1 MTRPQRL
8 WNTLTAPRA
17 SDEDEARREY
27 MTKVNL
33 VVLSGLVHCFTL
45 IAFAACA
52 FGMLPLDTPVLL
64 ALMGVVLIVGW
75 WLARRGRWRIA
86 GYIPPLLFFAAAV
99 YGNFIG
105 GVDAPAMLL
114 YALAIVLAATLQDR
128 RGQVVILALCLA
140 FYIGLGLAHAA
151 GLLVALRSAQTA
163 FLNRVSIAVGAIVG
177 ITGSVWFLSDQFQL
191 ALRRA
196 RALAQEARANAENA
210 ATFKTL
216 VENAVNGIAIC
227 DRAGRLTVV
236 NRAGYTL
243 FGYDQ
248 AAQEMTGLAQAA
260 LWAGEDGASLAEMA
274 FALALAGGWTG
285 EARLRRKDGSIFD
298 GHLVLFPV
306 YEKPG
311 DVAYLGMI
319 FEDITAR
326 KQAERAL
333 RDSQEELRVLVE
345 TLPAAFY
352 RCEVNFP
359 WKMHY
364 VNSGIFSFTGRQASE
379 FTEDGLNYGD
389 IVFAEDLPE
398 LGRVVAEAIAQ
409 QQQYE
414 RQYRVCHA
422 DGSLHWVYEKG
433 EAVYSEDGEP
443 LYLHGIIIDVTEREQ
458 MERRAQ
464 LQERLAVVGQLAA
477 GIAHDFNNIMATITL
492 YSDLLARETALSAAG
507 QQRAQTV
514 QQQAHRAADLIG
526 QLLDFSRWSVMEKR
540 TLPLLPFL
548 KEFVNLLVRILPENI
563 DLSLE
568 YDATDYLIAA
578 DPTRMQQVLMN
589 LALNAR
595 DAMPGGGKLR
605 FAVSRL
611 TVKAGESAPFPDL
624 TPGAWLRIMVADT
637 GTGIPPDVLP
647 RIFEPFFTTKRPG
660 EGTGLGLS
668 QVYGI
673 VSQHGGRIDVSSQV
687 GAGTQFTLYFPA
699 LETPP
704 LAEASDAT
712 DLLSGTGETILVVE
726 DDISTRDALVTGIK
740 DLGYMVLMAGDGR
753 EALTVCQSQAID
765 LVLSDLVM
773 PVLGGQALYE
783 ALKVAHPG
791 VRMILMTG
799 YPLTGEIRAFLER
812 ERIPW
817 LQKPIS
823 LRAIAQ
829 LIRETLDG

>member
-1 MTRPQRL
+1 VTRPQRL
-8 WNTLTAPRA
+8 WNILTAPRA

-33 VVLSGLVHCFTL
+33 VVLGGTVHSFAL
-45 IAFAACA
+45 IAFIACA

-64 ALMGVVLIVGW
+64 AVMSLILIVGW
-75 WLARRGRWRIA
+75 WLAKMGHWRAA
-86 GYIPPLLFFAAAV
+86 GYLPPLTFFAAAV

-114 YALAIVLAATLQDR
+114 YALAIVLSATLQDR
-128 RGQVVILALCLA
+128 RGQVMILALCLT
-140 FYIGLGLAHAA
+140 FYIGLGLAHA
-151 GLLVALRSAQTA
+151 GGVLVALRSAQTA
-163 FLNRVSIAVGAIVG
+163 FLNRVSIAVAAIVG
-177 ITGSVWFLSDQFQL
+177 ITVSVWFLSDQFQL
-191 ALRRA
+191 ALRRT

-210 ATFKTL
+210 AIFKTL
-216 VENAVNGIAIC
+216 VENVLNGIAVC
-227 DRAGRLTVV
+227 DRSGRLTVV
-236 NRAGYTL
+236 NRAGYAL
-243 FGYDQ
+243 FGYDL
-248 AAQEMTGLAQAA
+248 AGQEMTGLAQAA
-260 LWAGEDGASLAEMA
+260 LWAEEGDLSAEAA

-285 EARLRRKDGSIFD
+285 EVRLRRKDGSTFD
-298 GHLVLFPV
+298 GHLVMFPV
-306 YEKPG
+306 YEKPD
-311 DVAYLGMI
+311 DVACLGMI

-333 RDSQEELRVLVE
+333 QDSQEELRVLVE

-364 VNSGIFSFTGRQASE
+364 VNNGIFSFSGRQASE
-379 FTEDGLNYGD
+379 FTEDGLAYGT
-389 IVFAEDLPE
+389 IVFAEDVPKLIRAVNE
-398 LGRVVAEAIAQ
+398 AVAQ
-409 QQQYE
+409 RQQYE
-414 RQYRVCHA
+414 HQYRVCHA

-433 EAVYSEDGEP
+433 EAVYSADGAP

-492 YSDLLARETALSAAG
+492 YSDLLTRETALSAAG

-514 QQQAHRAADLIG
+514 QQQAHRAADLIS
-526 QLLDFSRWSVMEKR
+526 QLLDFSRWSVMEER
-540 TLPLLPFL
+540 TLLLLPFL
-548 KEFVNLLVRILPENI
+548 KEFVNLLARILPENI
-563 DLSLE
+563 NLSLE

-578 DPTRMQQVLMN
+578 DPSRMQQVLMN

-595 DAMPGGGKLR
+595 DAMPGGGELR
-605 FAVSRL
+605 FVVSRL
-611 TVKAGESAPFPDL
+611 IVKAGESAPFPDMA
-624 TPGAWLRIMVADT
+624 PGTWLRIVVADT

-668 QVYGI
+668 QVYRI
-673 VSQHGGRIDVSSQV
+673 VSQHGGRIDVASQIGV
-687 GAGTQFTLYFPA
+687 GTQFTLYFPA
-699 LETPP
+699 LDVPT
-704 LAEASDAT
+704 LSEAADTT
-712 DLLSGTGETILVVE
+712 DLVAGAGEAILVVE
-726 DDISTRDALVTGIK
+726 DDISTRDALVTGIEN
-740 DLGYMVLMAGDGR
+740 LGYTVLTASDGR
-753 EALTVCQSQAID
+753 EALTVCQSQAVD

-773 PVLGGQALYE
+773 PVLGGRALYE

-791 VRMILMTG
+791 LRVILMTG